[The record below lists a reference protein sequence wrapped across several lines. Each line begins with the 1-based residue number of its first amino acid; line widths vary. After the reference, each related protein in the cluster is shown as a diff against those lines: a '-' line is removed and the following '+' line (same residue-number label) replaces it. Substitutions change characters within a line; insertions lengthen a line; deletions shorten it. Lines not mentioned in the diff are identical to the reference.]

1 MMKKLFIFLACCL
14 TAMAAQADL
23 FNNKTKFLPVD
34 QAFQLDVQR
43 SDAGVSMQWQIAENY
58 YLYQDK
64 LAFSLNGKPVENAPQ
79 FLSSAEQ
86 ILTLD

>member
-1 MMKKLFIFLACCL
+1 MMKKLFIFLVCYL

-43 SDAGVSMQWQIAENY
+43 SNTGVSMQWQIA
-58 YLYQDK
+58 
-64 LAFSLNGKPVENAPQ
+64 A
-79 FLSSAEQ
+79 
-86 ILTLD
+86 